1 MVRALRRLLL
11 AVLSLVVV
19 AALAGC
25 SSGQV
30 IDDLPAN
37 MGLPADAPERPATP
51 YQYPAVHDMPPPR
64 TTEPMSAEDQLRL
77 EKELTAVR
85 NRQESRKPADETALQ
100 AAKNNAKKSAK
111 TKPADAQ
118 IGETAGTKTNP

>member
-1 MVRALRRLLL
+1 MMRALGRSLL
-11 AVLSLVVV
+11 AALSFGAFV
-19 AALAGC
+19 ALAGC

-37 MGLPADAPERPATP
+37 VGLPVDAPARPVTP

-64 TTEPMSAEDQLRL
+64 TSEPMSAEDQLRL

-85 NRQESRKPADETALQ
+85 NRQEGGKSQDENAIQ
-100 AAKNNAKKSAK
+100 AAKTNAKKTAK
-111 TKPADAQ
+111 KKPVDAQ
-118 IGETAGTKTNP
+118 DGETTGAKTNP

>member
-1 MVRALRRLLL
+1 MMRALGRSLF
-11 AVLSLVVV
+11 AVLSLGAF

-37 MGLPADAPERPATP
+37 MGLPAAAPARPATP

-64 TTEPMSAEDQLRL
+64 SSEPMSAEDQLRL

-85 NRQESRKPADETALQ
+85 KRQEGRKPQDENALPAAEKNAKKTAKKKPADGQ
-100 AAKNNAKKSAK
+100 
-111 TKPADAQ
+111 D
-118 IGETAGTKTNP
+118 GETAGAKTNP